1 MSQKKSLKDIQKK
14 TLEKIVSLSLT
25 EGFYLAGGT
34 ALTIRYAHRLSEDFD
49 FFTFPSHNF
58 NANVLLE
65 KLRNTTAEI
74 VSISDGTLIFFVEGV
89 KFSFFNYPYPLL
101 EEPELWKDLGVYIA
115 KDRDILCMKA
125 IAIAQRGSKKD
136 FFDLWYLMNRNS
148 ISLHNLLEDLKK
160 KYENYNLGIFL
171 KSLTYF
177 EDAEREKNP
186 HIDPFWENIKKFMSL
201 LIKSEYKLYD
211 NPSP

>member
-34 ALTIRYAHRLSEDFD
+34 ALTIRY
-49 FFTFPSHNF
+49 
-58 NANVLLE
+58 
-65 KLRNTTAEI
+65 
-74 VSISDGTLIFFVEGV
+74 
-89 KFSFFNYPYPLL
+89 
-101 EEPELWKDLGVYIA
+101 
-115 KDRDILCMKA
+115 
-125 IAIAQRGSKKD
+125 
-136 FFDLWYLMNRNS
+136 
-148 ISLHNLLEDLKK
+148 
-160 KYENYNLGIFL
+160 ENYNLGIFL

-186 HIDPFWENIKKFMSL
+186 YIDPFWENIKNFMSL

-211 NPSP
+211 HPSP